1 MKKRV
6 VIQKGKSLFFTDAD
20 LNTLEQKKLIS
31 FVMSQLGK
39 SRSRKKIESG
49 RKNIAKGREVLRLK
63 RLKASRH

>member
-1 MKKRV
+1 MKKTV
-6 VIQKGKSLFFTDAD
+6 FVKSGKSTFFTDAD

-63 RLKASRH
+63 RLKASHH